1 MKPTDQTLMELMHIS
16 IEEIE
21 YRRSLLSLSHQELQ
35 QLVDLGEQIDLE
47 YLLDQVVITFYQQQT
62 SISEIASLIGDI
74 DTLSRLQHAQRQYLV
89 DRKSVV

>member
-1 MKPTDQTLMELMHIS
+1 MKPTDQTLMKQMHIS

-35 QLVDLGEQIDLE
+35 QLVDLGGQIDLE

-62 SISEIASLIGDI
+62 SIS
-74 DTLSRLQHAQRQYLV
+74 
-89 DRKSVV
+89 